1 MQRALRTIGTDQQRK
16 RTDIQRV
23 CSTRQ
28 HDGVLNAREMTAGD
42 FVSTHPNEFWGN
54 ILEVTNDEVKV
65 RGFCTVARKL
75 ITKRR
80 QAKHLQRDDRVVR
93 WKRAS
98 RILRR
103 CAIAKIHQGKTAIFF
118 IPQKD
123 RPIKVWKTTVFQGN
137 SYFIPENAFY
147 NFVDLFHTLG
157 IFFIPWASFSVCVF
171 ITAGPVIKLCAGG
184 EGKVMTA
191 TRAWSTIEGICDIS
205 VDHLD

>member
-1 MQRALRTIGTDQQRK
+1 LWKDVFKCACCRCKGHCGPSARISNENEQTFKECVQQE
-16 RTDIQRV
+16 
-23 CSTRQ
+23 Q

-123 RPIKVWKTTVFQGN
+123 RPIKV
-137 SYFIPENAFY
+137 
-147 NFVDLFHTLG
+147 
-157 IFFIPWASFSVCVF
+157 
-171 ITAGPVIKLCAGG
+171 
-184 EGKVMTA
+184 
-191 TRAWSTIEGICDIS
+191 
-205 VDHLD
+205 